1 MINLKLDRPSIFGNK
16 IYSGVTQKNIR
27 EGKPYGLSFSKT
39 PFFQNH
45 EVLENRKLLAQY
57 LGVKVSRFQFQK
69 QVHLD
74 EINHIVKDR
83 SMKESD
89 AMMTR
94 KRKMLLM
101 VSIADCAAVL
111 LHDEDHQAIAAIHS
125 GWRGSM
131 QKILPKTIALLKKKY
146 EIQSKYLKAYISPC
160 AGVNNYEVGEEFA
173 TIFPSRSIEKRGG
186 KYFFNNRLELFA
198 QLIDCG
204 VQPTNIEVSEICT
217 IENENYHSHRRDGE
231 KAGRMVAFIGF
242 RD

>member
-1 MINLKLDRPSIFGNK
+1 MINLKLDRPSIFGNR
-16 IYSGVTQKNIR
+16 IYAGVTQRNVR
-27 EGKPYGLSFSKT
+27 DGKPYGLSFSKT
-39 PFFQNH
+39 PFFQDQ
-45 EVLENRKLLAQY
+45 EVVENRKLLAQY
-57 LGVKVSRFQFQK
+57 LGVKNSKLQFQK

-74 EINHIVKDR
+74 DINHIVKDR
-83 SMKESD
+83 RLKESD

-94 KRKMLLM
+94 KRKFLLM

-146 EIQSKYLKAYISPC
+146 DIQSKYLKAYISPC
-160 AGVNNYEVGEEFA
+160 ADVKNYEVGKEFE
-173 TIFPSRSIEKRGG
+173 TILPARSIEKHGG
-186 KYFFNNRLELFA
+186 QYFFNNKLELFA

-204 VQPTNIEVSEICT
+204 LQPTNIEVSDICT

-231 KAGRMVAFIGF
+231 KAGRMVAFIGL
-242 RD
+242 RY